1 MHTHMIKS
9 IIISYVIVTK
19 INVSSFIYSSE
30 IDEIYF
36 LVAVATMLED
46 QYVPTTYTLDH
57 HNL

>member
-1 MHTHMIKS
+1 MHILMIKS
-9 IIISYVIVTK
+9 IIISYAIVTK
-19 INVSSFIYSSE
+19 INDRSFIYSLE